1 MDKLRNVEG
10 PLFALATG
18 TFFLWFYQVPT
29 VYVTAIYLG
38 LFGLLFLLKRPVIDY
53 VAILL
58 FSVFGR
64 RSQVEVSFI
73 LVGVLLIGLTIG
85 RLREK
90 QFVMGRLLIPMAAYG
105 LYAALSTL
113 WAPRTLDAL
122 AGVFMLLEGYLVYVI
137 LTNSGWKPKE
147 EDKERVSKLATFLL
161 LTLTMEILTL
171 YVQHGFTETLYKKY
185 LVDLGWGFSNLIAVT
200 YTFFL
205 PVAFAKYLDRD
216 TYRPLYYLLDVVNV
230 CGLLLTQSRGAI
242 VGVMVGL
249 LLYVPLTCNRDYLKK
264 YYPLLLGIV
273 TFALLFFEPYVLEV
287 INRFIK
293 PDILD
298 DNNRFP
304 LYELAF
310 AKFKERPLFG
320 YGYKSSEYFINTI
333 LKRSN
338 AYYHNYILQIAATLG
353 VTGLFLQGI
362 LHYLWVRLFMKR
374 DPFLFCLALG
384 VLSALVHQLVDVS
397 YDRFYF
403 GLFLYFLIGMAELF
417 RHHDGEDSWKMK
429 RFSTTNR

>member
-1 MDKLRNVEG
+1 
-10 PLFALATG
+10 
-18 TFFLWFYQVPT
+18 
-29 VYVTAIYLG
+29 
-38 LFGLLFLLKRPVIDY
+38 
-53 VAILL
+53 
-58 FSVFGR
+58 
-64 RSQVEVSFI
+64 
-73 LVGVLLIGLTIG
+73 
-85 RLREK
+85 
-90 QFVMGRLLIPMAAYG
+90 
-105 LYAALSTL
+105 
-113 WAPRTLDAL
+113 
-122 AGVFMLLEGYLVYVI
+122 
-137 LTNSGWKPKE
+137 
-147 EDKERVSKLATFLL
+147 
-161 LTLTMEILTL
+161 
-171 YVQHGFTETLYKKY
+171 
-185 LVDLGWGFSNLIAVT
+185 VT

-216 TYRPLYYLLDVVNV
+216 TYRPLYYLLDVVNA

-287 INRFIK
+287 INRFIT

-304 LYELAF
+304 LYEVAF
-310 AKFKERPLFG
+310 ETFKERPLYG

-384 VLSALVHQLVDVS
+384 VLSALVHQLVDV
-397 YDRFYF
+397 
-403 GLFLYFLIGMAELF
+403 
-417 RHHDGEDSWKMK
+417 
-429 RFSTTNR
+429 